1 MWTLPQLD
9 KQMHHS
15 FGNERKIHHSGPG
28 EVQCVNLPKQFKLRH
43 AAKFTSCSP
52 CTNHLLRCILCPNNA
67 LAIWK
72 CNITSHII
80 ADHPH
85 TNIESCCHFCLVKK
99 PDCDLTRSLD
109 RVVNKESAE
118 ETDSDEEVIK
128 NSAEEGIPGPKEA
141 KMLNNQELE
150 GDWILV
156 EHMLEIT
163 DCIPLSSEVSTS
175 RAGRQHQ
182 IRHLEQDEL
191 IHTDFICEQ
200 VVLEKVLLHCSSLEC
215 NFTVSSPAASFPP
228 WH

>member
-28 EVQCVNLPKQFKLRH
+28 EVQCVNLPKQFKPGH
-43 AAKFTSCSP
+43 AAKFTSRSP

-128 NSAEEGIPGPKEA
+128 NGAEEGIPGPKEA

-150 GDWILV
+150 GDCILV

-163 DCIPLSSEVSTS
+163 DCTPLSSEVSTS

-191 IHTDFICEQ
+191 IHTDFVCVQ
-200 VVLEKVLLHCSSLEC
+200 AVLEKVLLHCSSLEC
-215 NFTVSSPAASFPP
+215 NFAVSSPAPSFPP